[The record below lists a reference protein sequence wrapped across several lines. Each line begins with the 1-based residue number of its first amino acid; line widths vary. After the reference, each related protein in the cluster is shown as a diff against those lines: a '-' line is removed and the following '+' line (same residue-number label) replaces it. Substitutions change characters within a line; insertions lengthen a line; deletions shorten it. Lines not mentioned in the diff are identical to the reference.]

1 MVQGPYRLSVVDWL
15 REQAK
20 ESLMHA
26 EMVGEHI
33 TSLGEH
39 PTLKIGELL
48 ETHKH
53 STEDILNECL
63 EHERS
68 AIKAYY
74 NLLENI
80 DGKSI
85 IPYLNDPTNNGT
97 RQNAIPFLDNKKMA
111 WIEGDVKFIINKNG
125 EPKEAYN
132 MISDRP
138 ESTDL
143 IANYNATDIQKI
155 WDDCIAWNSS
165 VNKSYWGLDYVPEP
179 FTPSESIIVVIYAT

>member
-1 MVQGPYRLSVVDWL
+1 MDKIRVLSCLNKILELELAGIVRYTHYTFMVQGPYRLSVVGWL

-26 EMVGEHI
+26 EAVGEHI

-68 AIKAYY
+68 AISAYY
-74 NLLENI
+74 SLLKTINGE
-80 DGKSI
+80 SI
-85 IPYLNDPTNNGT
+85 MLEEFSRTMIATEEMHE
-97 RQNAIPFLDNKKMA
+97 AEIKKMLK
-111 WIEGDVKFIINKNG
+111 DNF
-125 EPKEAYN
+125 
-132 MISDRP
+132 
-138 ESTDL
+138 
-143 IANYNATDIQKI
+143 
-155 WDDCIAWNSS
+155 
-165 VNKSYWGLDYVPEP
+165 
-179 FTPSESIIVVIYAT
+179 

>member
-1 MVQGPYRLSVVDWL
+1 MNKNKVLICLNNILELELAGVVKYTHYAFMVQGPYRLSVVNWL

-20 ESLMHA
+20 ESLLHA

-53 STEDILNECL
+53 STEDILNECF

-68 AIKAYY
+68 AIGAYY
-74 NLLENI
+74 KLLENI

-85 IPYLNDPTNNGT
+85 MLEEFARTMIATEEMHEAEL
-97 RQNAIPFLDNKKMA
+97 KKMLK
-111 WIEGDVKFIINKNG
+111 DNF
-125 EPKEAYN
+125 
-132 MISDRP
+132 
-138 ESTDL
+138 
-143 IANYNATDIQKI
+143 
-155 WDDCIAWNSS
+155 
-165 VNKSYWGLDYVPEP
+165 
-179 FTPSESIIVVIYAT
+179 

>member
-1 MVQGPYRLSVVDWL
+1 MNKEKVLNSLNNILELELAGVVKYTHYAFMVQGPYRLSVVDWL

-53 STEDILNECL
+53 STEDILIECL
-63 EHERS
+63 DHERA

-74 NLLENI
+74 LLLKHVE
-80 DGKSI
+80 GKSI
-85 IPYLNDPTNNGT
+85 MLEEFARNQIAAEEM
-97 RQNAIPFLDNKKMA
+97 REAEIKKMLR
-111 WIEGDVKFIINKNG
+111 DNF
-125 EPKEAYN
+125 
-132 MISDRP
+132 
-138 ESTDL
+138 
-143 IANYNATDIQKI
+143 
-155 WDDCIAWNSS
+155 
-165 VNKSYWGLDYVPEP
+165 
-179 FTPSESIIVVIYAT
+179 